1 LLFLP
6 LAFHLQS
13 VRVVNIC
20 TDRKADRQGK
30 WTDRQK
36 AARIEIDRQTGK
48 DRLTE
53 REREGEIHARR
64 KPTVQIC

>member
-1 LLFLP
+1 MY
-6 LAFHLQS
+6 
-13 VRVVNIC
+13 

-36 AARIEIDRQTGK
+36 GIQTDGQTVK

-53 REREGEIHARR
+53 REREGERPTV